1 MINGMKNV
9 IENINIICITIILD
23 GVKQRI
29 CEVESRSFYT
39 IQQEENKENGMK
51 SLKKA
56 YINYTKKK
64 KKILYYR
71 SPRSRREGEWGKSL
85 FKEIMAETSQ
95 HWGEM

>member
-1 MINGMKNV
+1 
-9 IENINIICITIILD
+9 
-23 GVKQRI
+23 
-29 CEVESRSFYT
+29 
-39 IQQEENKENGMK
+39 MK

-71 SPRSRREGEWGKSL
+71 SPRSRREREWSKSL

-95 HWGEM
+95 HWGEMWTSKFMKFIHLQIKIKFNPSLRHIIMKLSKIKDSEF